1 MTNYPTKESGIATK
15 VSIWLGEV
23 YLPLLTGVFFFVLWE
38 ALIHLLK
45 VPRYILPAPS
55 AVFIEFAKHLR
66 LIWFHTMVTANETF
80 VGYAIAVVLGVPIS
94 IFVAFSETLRRTVY
108 AGSVILGMVPT
119 IAFAPLFVVWFGFS
133 FASKMLVVF
142 WVCFFPILINSIFGF
157 ISLSEELRL
166 FILCTGANRVT
177 AFWKVRLPAA
187 LPQIFVGLKWAAVNA
202 TVGATIGEWIGG
214 DAGLGYYI
222 QMASGDMKME
232 LAFAIIVM
240 LAFLG
245 LFLYYLVV
253 VFEKMLVPWHVSQ
266 RSSFS
271 GMVTTK

>member
-1 MTNYPTKESGIATK
+1 VTNYPTKESGIATK

-166 FILCTGANRVT
+166 FILCTGADRVT

-187 LPQIFVGLKWAAVNA
+187 LPQIFVGLKGGAINA
-202 TVGATIGEWIGG
+202 TVGAIIAEWIGG
-214 DAGLGYYI
+214 NAGLGYYI
-222 QMASGDMKME
+222 QVATGDFNMRLALAS
-232 LAFAIIVM
+232 IIM
-240 LAFLG
+240 LTVLG
-245 LFLYYLVV
+245 LLLYFLVILAEMKLISWHESLR
-253 VFEKMLVPWHVSQ
+253 EKV
-266 RSSFS
+266 
-271 GMVTTK
+271 